1 MYRFQRTARARGGK
15 AMEAVQFAK
24 EVAGYINAK
33 YAPVSLQVYTE
44 LFGDVNTIYWY
55 ADYKDL
61 ASLETIIGQLNA
73 GQEYWAIL
81 GKAADLFVEG
91 SLHDTLMMSI

>member
-55 ADYKDL
+55 AEYKDL

-73 GQEYWAIL
+73 DQEYWAIL

>member
-24 EVAGYINAK
+24 EVAGYINTK

-55 ADYKDL
+55 AEYKDL

-73 GQEYWAIL
+73 DQEYWAIL

>member
-24 EVAGYINAK
+24 EVAGYIKTK

-55 ADYKDL
+55 AEYKDL

-73 GQEYWAIL
+73 DQEYWAIL